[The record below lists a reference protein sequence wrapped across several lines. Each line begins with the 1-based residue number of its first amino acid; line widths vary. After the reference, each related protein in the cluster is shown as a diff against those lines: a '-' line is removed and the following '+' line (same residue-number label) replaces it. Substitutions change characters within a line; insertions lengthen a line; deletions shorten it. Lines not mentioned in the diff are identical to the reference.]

1 MHTHTISSSHTKA
14 SCYRNESPQLY
25 KGRLFVCLFW
35 GVTWMLRSRAD
46 RALFAGSD
54 VLELEVFPA
63 PKILPNIPIADISG
77 VSVVKLESG

>member
-1 MHTHTISSSHTKA
+1 
-14 SCYRNESPQLY
+14 
-25 KGRLFVCLFW
+25 
-35 GVTWMLRSRAD
+35 MLRSRAD